1 MQRWKI
7 LAEICLEVFSF
18 LTGVLVLLFVIPK
31 LLGFF
36 WPFAVGWIIAAL
48 ASPLCSYLVRHLKL
62 THKWASAIIILMVVL
77 ILSAAG
83 YLFICTAGRELLLLL
98 SDISGYYTVF
108 KDIINDTGEELT
120 RLVSP
125 VAPDFGAFIGNISQG
140 IIRPAG
146 TFANQ
151 VAPSAIKFFGQAASN
166 LTNGFIGVVVM
177 ILSAYLFIADREK
190 LASFIKRVL
199 PAEDQKKMMD
209 IRSRL
214 IGALEGF
221 FVAQLKI
228 MAIIFIILLSGFLI
242 LRNPYALL
250 LALIITILDLLPF
263 LGTGTVLIPWA
274 LFLVLKHDFRK
285 GAFLLILYVTCLLAR
300 QLLQPKIIGD
310 SVGLDTLSTLV
321 LIYTGYKL
329 NGVRGILIALFVGIV
344 LTTFY
349 HLGLFDHK
357 AERIRKLWESY
368 RHCEDSC

>member
-7 LAEICLEVFSF
+7 LAGICLEVLSF
-18 LTGVLVLLFVIPK
+18 LISILVLLFVIPK

-36 WPFAVGWIIAAL
+36 WPFAVSWIIAAL

-62 THKWASAIIILMVVL
+62 TQKWASALIILMVIL
-77 ILSAAG
+77 ILVIIG
-83 YLFICTAGRELLLLL
+83 YLFISTTGKELILLL
-98 SDISGYYTVF
+98 SDVSGYYTVF
-108 KDIINDTGEELT
+108 KDLTNNTAAELEG
-120 RLVSP
+120 LVSP
-125 VAPDFGAFIGNISQG
+125 FAPDLGALIGNISQS
-140 IIRPAG
+140 IVRQTG

-151 VAPSAIKFFGQAASN
+151 IAPSAVKLLGQAAFN
-166 LTNGFIGVVVM
+166 LTNGFIGVIVT
-177 ILSAYLFIADREK
+177 ILSAYIFIADRDKLESFVLKMLPDGEK
-190 LASFIKRVL
+190 
-199 PAEDQKKMMD
+199 QKMMD

-221 FVAQLKI
+221 FIAQFKI
-228 MAIIFIILLSGFLI
+228 MAIIFFILLSGFLV

-263 LGTGTVLIPWA
+263 IGTGTVLIPWA
-274 LFLVLKHDFRK
+274 LLLFVKHDFRQ
-285 GAFLLILYVTCLLAR
+285 GAFLLILYLTCLFGR